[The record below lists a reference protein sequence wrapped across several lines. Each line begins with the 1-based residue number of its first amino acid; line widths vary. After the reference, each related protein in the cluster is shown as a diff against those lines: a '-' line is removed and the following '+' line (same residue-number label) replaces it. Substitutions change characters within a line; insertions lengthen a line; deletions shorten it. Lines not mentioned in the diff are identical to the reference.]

1 MITLGDSTDKYLVDR
16 RIMVT
21 HYHEE
26 SLVIRQ
32 SGT

>member
-1 MITLGDSTDKYLVDR
+1 MITLGDSTYKKLVDR
-16 RIMVT
+16 RIMVMS
-21 HYHEE
+21 YHEE

>member
-1 MITLGDSTDKYLVDR
+1 MITLGDSTDKNLVDT

-26 SLVIRQ
+26 S
-32 SGT
+32 GT

>member
-21 HYHEE
+21 RYHEE